1 MKSDLDRLMQTY
13 SLEAIFVL
21 GGEMPNMQRDYLMK
35 GAHTSGYV
43 IKKRGAEPVA
53 IVGGMEIDEAAKSG
67 LKIYTYQD
75 FGAAQ
80 IRQQYK
86 TDFAGSERALMSAI
100 FDKLEISGRV
110 GFYGTADVSHTMWL
124 THDVLSQIPN
134 IEVVYDHAAGQL
146 FENAYETKDP
156 DEIASLKEAA
166 RLSGEVV
173 AATWDFIS
181 HHHADSQGNVVD
193 VNGSPLTIGAVKRFI
208 RLQEL
213 ERGLKNAA
221 GMIFAQGRDAAIPH
235 SSGEDTQTLRT
246 GQSIVFDFFPRL
258 VESGYYHDMTRTWSI
273 GFAEPE
279 IQAAYDQVMS
289 AFQIV
294 TDSLQIG
301 DPLSLYQQRVCDL
314 FEASG
319 HPTPRTHPGTME
331 GYVHSL
337 GHGLGLICAKRR
349 T

>member
-1 MKSDLDRLMQTY
+1 
-13 SLEAIFVL
+13 
-21 GGEMPNMQRDYLMK
+21 
-35 GAHTSGYV
+35 
-43 IKKRGAEPVA
+43 
-53 IVGGMEIDEAAKSG
+53 
-67 LKIYTYQD
+67 
-75 FGAAQ
+75 
-80 IRQQYK
+80 
-86 TDFAGSERALMSAI
+86 MSAI

-124 THDVLSQIPN
+124 THDVLSQLPN

-181 HHHADSQGNVVD
+181 HHHADSEGNVVD

-213 ERGLKNAA
+213 ERGLENAA

-294 TDSLQIG
+294 TDSLQVG
-301 DPLSLYQQRVCDL
+301 NDGSLYQQRVCDL

-337 GHGLGLICAKRR
+337 GHGLGLNIHEAPHLGMYPYGGALAPGNVFTIEPGLYYPDRGYGIRIEDTVYFDQNGTLHTLTKFPYDLVLPLKG
-349 T
+349 